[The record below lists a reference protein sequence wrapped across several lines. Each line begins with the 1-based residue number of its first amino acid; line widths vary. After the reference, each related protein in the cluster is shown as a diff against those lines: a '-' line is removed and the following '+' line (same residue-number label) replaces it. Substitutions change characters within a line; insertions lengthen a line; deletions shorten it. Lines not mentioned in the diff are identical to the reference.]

1 MPRISSESPRRRTRT
16 SRSRP
21 RSRSRTRSRT
31 RTSRTS
37 STRPRPV
44 PRPRPR
50 TSQARPRPVPTPR
63 LSIRAEKIYDILHK
77 HGNKYIGILAE
88 QAAKNVAKENSNKRT
103 FTYLEINDIKKKVYS
118 YLHDWKDLPKEKA
131 KKLFNKTSW
140 SVRINYIVRNFKI
153 TDTSSLSVAKI
164 TKNEI
169 V

>member
-16 SRSRP
+16 SHS

-37 STRPRPV
+37 RSRPRPV

-50 TSQARPRPVPTPR
+50 TSQARPRPVPRPRPRTSSTRPRPVPTPR
-63 LSIRAEKIYDILHK
+63 LSIRAEKIYDILHN

-131 KKLFNKTSW
+131 KKLFNKTW
-140 SVRINYIVRNFKI
+140 
-153 TDTSSLSVAKI
+153 
-164 TKNEI
+164 
-169 V
+169 

>member
-1 MPRISSESPRRRTRT
+1 MPRSSESPRRPR
-16 SRSRP
+16 RP
-21 RSRSRTRSRT
+21 RPRSRTRSR
-31 RTSRTS
+31 SRTS
-37 STRPRPV
+37 STRPV

-50 TSQARPRPVPTPR
+50 TSRSRPRPVPTPR
-63 LSIRAEKIYDILHK
+63 LSTRAGKIYDILHK

-103 FTYLEINDIKKKVYS
+103 FTYSEINDIKKKVYS
-118 YLHDWKDLPKEKA
+118 YLHDWKDLPKEDA

-140 SVRINYIVRNFKI
+140 SVRINYIVRNFNV